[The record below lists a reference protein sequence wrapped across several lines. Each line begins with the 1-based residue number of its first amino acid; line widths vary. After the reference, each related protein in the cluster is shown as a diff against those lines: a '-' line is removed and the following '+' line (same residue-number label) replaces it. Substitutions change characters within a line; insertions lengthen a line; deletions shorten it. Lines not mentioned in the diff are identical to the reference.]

1 MQTLSREE
9 RESFDTAVNLLKE
22 KGPMLGRPY
31 VDTVKGS
38 AFSNMKE
45 LRTAHDKHLALRA
58 FFAFDPKRAAIL
70 LIGPCIRQARKDTM
84 ANKTLSYDSIADEL
98 MTKASRVRAKK
109 RANAILKRMT
119 LDELRKERKMTQG
132 KLALAMKIEQSEVS
146 RLEKR
151 SEVKLGTLRN
161 YVSALGGHIE
171 IRAVFPDKDVELAL
185 SE

>member
-1 MQTLSREE
+1 
-9 RESFDTAVNLLKE
+9 
-22 KGPMLGRPY
+22 
-31 VDTVKGS
+31 
-38 AFSNMKE
+38 
-45 LRTAHDKHLALRA
+45 
-58 FFAFDPKRAAIL
+58 
-70 LIGPCIRQARKDTM
+70 M

-98 MTKASRVRAKK
+98 MTPASRTRAKK

-119 LDELRKERKMTQG
+119 LDELRKDRKMTQG
-132 KLALAMKIEQSEVS
+132 KVAIAMKMEQSEVS

-151 SEVKLGTLRN
+151 SEFNFGTLRN